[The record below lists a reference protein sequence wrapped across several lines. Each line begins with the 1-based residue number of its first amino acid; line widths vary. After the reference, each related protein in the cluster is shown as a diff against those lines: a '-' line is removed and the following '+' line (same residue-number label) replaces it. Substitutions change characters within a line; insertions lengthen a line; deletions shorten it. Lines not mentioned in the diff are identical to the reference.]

1 MGWLG
6 VGRERELTDN
16 GYGQRVSFWAEV
28 FLGVIALAT
37 FTMAAI
43 QVGVIVYGLSVARRV
58 NKLLTQVEQE
68 MKPLAE
74 SINTIARDAARIT
87 SLASGQV
94 ERIDRLVNDLTTR
107 IEQTATTVQN
117 SILRPL
123 RDGAAI
129 MSGVQA
135 AIGVFRELTNR
146 PGTPRARAEDDDAL
160 FIG

>member
-1 MGWLG
+1 MG
-6 VGRERELTDN
+6 VRVETKLTDN
-16 GYGQRVSFWAEV
+16 GDGQRVSFWAEL

-43 QVGVIVYGLSVARRV
+43 QVGVIVYGVTVARRV
-58 NKLLTQVEQE
+58 NRILSQVEKE
-68 MKPLAE
+68 MQPLAE
-74 SINTIARDAARIT
+74 SINTIARDAARIS
-87 SLASGQV
+87 SLATGQV
-94 ERIDRLVNDLTTR
+94 ERIDRLVTDLTTR

-129 MSGVQA
+129 MSGVKA
-135 AIGVFRELTNR
+135 AIDVFRELTNR
-146 PGTPRARAEDDDAL
+146 PGASRSRAEDDDAL

>member
-1 MGWLG
+1 M
-6 VGRERELTDN
+6 
-16 GYGQRVSFWAEV
+16 SFWAEL

-43 QVGVIVYGLSVARRV
+43 QVGVIVYGIGVARRV
-58 NKLLTQVEQE
+58 NKLLAQAEQE

-74 SINTIARDAARIT
+74 SINTIARDAARIS

-94 ERIDRLVNDLTTR
+94 ERIDRLVTDLTTR
-107 IEQTATTVQN
+107 IEETATTVQN
-117 SILRPL
+117 SILKPL
-123 RDGAAI
+123 RDGAALF
-129 MSGVQA
+129 SGIQA

-146 PGTPRARAEDDDAL
+146 SGAPRARAEDDDAL